1 MRDVAAAAPSAFF
14 RNKEMMAT
22 MRVLV
27 ALAAGVTLFAG
38 TRAVAG
44 PSEGVNWAAVVQHDP
59 RLKHVMGQP
68 RVVAVPG
75 EAQGIPGTPSTG
87 RVDGAWVEIVPVL
100 SGSGRRSS
108 VSLVYAQDRPDTYTA
123 AFFNPGGQES
133 VYVDG
138 GQLVEYASY
147 HRNGEARCCP
157 SHVRTWYGYSEH
169 RFTRARSLIVDGV
182 RPKVQMPGREL
193 GDFENHEEPPGWFRA
208 SLDRLFFPHQALPQ
222 WFEGPHGLLSF
233 RPGDVAGRNLDRAD
247 LLALL
252 PAGPHRKSVAFVDQG
267 SSLPNLQ
274 PTVTVYDPV
283 HHIIAW
289 TAGFHGSYDNAL
301 ASTDIQPPEAVAVRD
316 LSTARTQ
323 SGIHLGQR
331 AADVMRIHRRPHIVR
346 RDDRS
351 FVYYYV
357 SPKPC
362 TSILDVFIHDQRV
375 RAIRESHTCGF
386 GS

>member
-1 MRDVAAAAPSAFF
+1 
-14 RNKEMMAT
+14 MMAT

-27 ALAAGVTLFAG
+27 ALTAGITLFAG
-38 TRAVAG
+38 TCAVAG
-44 PSEGVNWAAVVQHDP
+44 PFEGVDWAAVVRHDP
-59 RLKHVMGQP
+59 QLTHVTGRP
-68 RVVAVPG
+68 GVVAAPG
-75 EAQGIPGTPSTG
+75 EAQGTPGPPSIG
-87 RVDGAWVEIVPVL
+87 RVDGVWVAIIPLL
-100 SGSGRRSS
+100 SGSARRSS
-108 VSLVYAQDRPDTYTA
+108 VSLVYTQDRVHTYAA
-123 AFFNPGGQES
+123 AFFNPDGQDKL
-133 VYVDG
+133 YVDG
-138 GQLVEYASY
+138 GRLVEYAAY
-147 HRNGEARCCP
+147 YRTGEARCCP
-157 SHVRTWYGYSEH
+157 SHVRTWYAYSDH
-169 RFTRARSLIVDGV
+169 RFVRMRSLIVDSV
-182 RPKVQMPGREL
+182 RPKFQIPGREI
-193 GDFENHEEPPGWFRA
+193 GDFVNVEEPPGWFRA
-208 SLDRLFFPHQALPQ
+208 SLDRLFFPHQALPL
-222 WFEGPHGLLSF
+222 WFEGAHGVLSF

-247 LLALL
+247 LLTIL
-252 PAGPHRKSVAFVDQG
+252 PAGPYRKSVALVDQG

-283 HHIIAW
+283 HRIIAW

-301 ASTDIQPPEAVAVRD
+301 AFTDIQPPEAVAARD

-331 AADVMRIHRRPHIVR
+331 AADVMRIHPRPHIVR